1 MTPPPEP
8 FRRLRLR
15 AAARAALL
23 GLGVALALA
32 LAADRAAGLGF
43 AVGSLASAAALYL
56 HGAQIDSR
64 SVTSPRAAGRRA
76 RLGSLLRSALRGG
89 ALGLA
94 YAMPGLSFGS
104 AALGL
109 FVGPAV
115 LLVEHLAAIRT
126 AA

>member
-1 MTPPPEP
+1 MTAP
-8 FRRLRLR
+8 FAPFGRFRLR
-15 AAARAALL
+15 APARTALL

-32 LAADRAAGLGF
+32 MAADRAAGLGF
-43 AVGSLASAAALYL
+43 AVGSLASAAALHL
-56 HGAQIDSR
+56 HGAQIDARRGS
-64 SVTSPRAAGRRA
+64 SPRAAGRRA
-76 RLGSLLRSALRGG
+76 RLGSLLRNAVRGG

-115 LLVEHLAAIRT
+115 LLAEHLAALRT